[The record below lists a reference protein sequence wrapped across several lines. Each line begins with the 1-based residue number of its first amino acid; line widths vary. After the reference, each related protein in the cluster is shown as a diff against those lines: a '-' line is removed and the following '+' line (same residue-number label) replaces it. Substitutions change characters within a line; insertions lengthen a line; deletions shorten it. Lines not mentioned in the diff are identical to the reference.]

1 MIILYT
7 IGFTQKSAA
16 EFFGALKARSVG
28 ALIDTRI
35 NNTSQLAG
43 FTKADDLK
51 YFLKEIGNISYIYRP
66 DFAPTK
72 ELLKD
77 WRDKKISWEQY
88 EKQYLA
94 IQENRGTYK
103 DFLRDFVHETT
114 CRAR

>member
-66 DFAPTK
+66 DFAP
-72 ELLKD
+72 
-77 WRDKKISWEQY
+77 R
-88 EKQYLA
+88 LA
-94 IQENRGTYK
+94 RQKNKLGAIR
-103 DFLRDFVHETT
+103 ETIFGYSGKP
-114 CRAR
+114 RNI